1 MLTSAEN
8 ETLVRVGAGTPMG
21 ELMRRYW
28 MPALLSRELPEPDC
42 APVRVRLL
50 GERLVAFR
58 NTAGRAGLLSEF
70 CAHRGASLW
79 FGRNEEGGLR
89 CVFHGWKYDVD
100 GNCLD
105 MMNEPGAFDFKQKV
119 HLRAY
124 PTVEAGGLVWAFM
137 GPPERK
143 PPPPSFEWT
152 RVPETHRYV
161 DKTWEECNWL
171 QGLEGGL
178 DTSHVPILHRRFE
191 VGSPQPGVD
200 SSAPLVRGRAPEV
213 VVETTGYGYR
223 YFGVRELESDEVY
236 VRGYHFVMPFTQIRP
251 GADFTGGDLVAG
263 HMWAPMDDEN
273 TMVYNW
279 EYSLTDAM
287 EDPQA
292 VARELGSGPGEVGE
306 GFRKAR
312 NQDNDYRI
320 DRALQKNGT
329 FTGIFGVNT
338 QDHAI
343 QESMGPIADRTVEQ
357 LGQADRA
364 IIAAR
369 KLLLDAAQ
377 AVADGGEAL
386 GARARVDGL
395 RAADRVLARGSGWH
409 ATMLSEMHR
418 DGARA

>member
-1 MLTSAEN
+1 MLTEAEN
-8 ETLVRVGAGTPMG
+8 EALVRVGPGTAMG

-28 MPALLSRELPEPDC
+28 MPALLSRELSEPDC
-42 APVRVRLL
+42 PPVRVRLL
-50 GERLVAFR
+50 GEQLVAFR
-58 NTAGRAGLLSEF
+58 DTAGRVGLVTEF

-79 FGRNEEGGLR
+79 FGRNEEGGTR
-89 CVFHGWKYDVD
+89 CVCHGWNAAGDV
-100 GNCLD
+100 NCLD
-105 MMNEPGAFDFKQKV
+105 RMNWTDTFDFKQKV
-119 HLRAY
+119 HLSAY
-124 PTVEAGGLVWAFM
+124 ATVEAGGPGWAFM

-143 PPPPSFEWT
+143 PPPPAFEWT
-152 RVPETHRYV
+152 QAPETHRYV

-191 VGSPQPGVD
+191 EGSPQPGVD
-200 SSAPLVRGRAPEV
+200 ASAPLVRGRAPQV

-223 YFGVRELESDEVY
+223 YFGVRELASDEVY

-263 HMWAPMDDEN
+263 HMWAPMDDHN

-292 VARELGSGPGEVGE
+292 VARELGSGPGEVDDR
-306 GFRKAR
+306 FRKAR

-320 DRALQKNGT
+320 DRALQKTGT

-343 QESMGPIADRTVEQ
+343 QESMGAIADRTVEQ

-364 IIAAR
+364 IITAR

-386 GARARVDGL
+386 GASASVDGL
-395 RAADRVLARGSGWH
+395 RAADRVLARASDWH
-409 ATMLSEMHR
+409 AAMLAEMHA
-418 DGARA
+418 DDARA

>member
-8 ETLVRVGAGTPMG
+8 ETLVRVGPGTPMG

-28 MPALLSRELPEPDC
+28 MPALLSRELPEADC
-42 APVRVRLL
+42 PPVRVRLL

-58 NTAGRAGLLSEF
+58 DTAGRVGLLSEF

-100 GNCLD
+100 GTCLD
-105 MMNEPGAFDFKQKV
+105 MMNEPDAFDFKQKV

-124 PTVEAGGLVWAFM
+124 PVVESGGLVWAFM
-137 GPPERK
+137 GPPGRR
-143 PPPPSFEWT
+143 PPPPEFGWT
-152 RVPETHRYV
+152 QVPEAHRYV
-161 DKTWEECNWL
+161 DKTWEECSWL

-178 DTSHVPILHRRFE
+178 DTSHVPILHRRLRE
-191 VGSPQPGVD
+191 GTGQPGINP
-200 SSAPLVRGRAPEV
+200 SAPLLRGRAPEV
-213 VVETTGYGYR
+213 VVETTDYGYR
-223 YFGVRELESDEVY
+223 YFGVRELEAGEVY

-279 EYSLTDAM
+279 EYSLASPM

-292 VARELGSGPGEVGE
+292 VARELGSGPGEIDE
-306 GFRKAR
+306 RFRKAR
-312 NQDNDYRI
+312 NRDNDYRI
-320 DRALQKNGT
+320 DRGLQRTDT

-343 QESMGPIADRTVEQ
+343 QESMGPIADRTLEQ
-357 LGQADRA
+357 LGQADKA

-377 AVADGGEAL
+377 TVADGGEAL
-386 GARARVDGL
+386 GAEAGVSAL
-395 RAADRVLARGSGWH
+395 RAADRVIAPSGDWH
-409 ATMLSEMHR
+409 AEMLAEMHG
-418 DGARA
+418 DGA

>member
-1 MLTSAEN
+1 MLTSAQN
-8 ETLVRVGAGTPMG
+8 ETLVRVGPGTPMG
-21 ELMRRYW
+21 ALMRRYW

-42 APVRVRLL
+42 PPVRVKLL

-58 NTAGRAGLLSEF
+58 DTGGRAGLVSEF

-79 FGRNEEGGLR
+79 LGRNEEGGLR

-105 MMNEPGAFDFKQKV
+105 MMNEPDGSDFKQKV

-124 PTVEAGGLVWAFM
+124 PTVEVGGLVWAFM
-137 GPPERK
+137 GPPGRR
-143 PPPPSFEWT
+143 PPAPAFQWT
-152 RVPETHRYV
+152 QVPETHRYV

-178 DTSHVPILHRRFE
+178 DTSHVPILHRRLRE
-191 VGSPQPGVD
+191 GTDQPGID
-200 SSAPLVRGRAPEV
+200 PSHPLLRGRAPAV
-213 VVETTGYGYR
+213 VVETTDYGYR
-223 YFGVRELESDEVY
+223 YFGVRELDADEVY

-263 HMWAPMDDEN
+263 HMWAPTDDEHC
-273 TMVYNW
+273 MVYNW
-279 EYSLTDAM
+279 EYSLASPM
-287 EDPQA
+287 KDPQV
-292 VARELGSGPGEVGE
+292 VARELGSGPGEVDE
-306 GFRKAR
+306 RFRKAR
-312 NQDNDYRI
+312 NRDNDYRI
-320 DRALQKNGT
+320 DRGLQQTDT

-357 LGQADRA
+357 LGPADQA

-369 KLLLDAAQ
+369 KLLLDAVQ
-377 AVADGGEAL
+377 TVADGGDAL
-386 GARARVDGL
+386 GAGAGVGGL
-395 RAADRVLARGSGWH
+395 RAADRVIARSGDWH
-409 ATMLSEMHR
+409 AAMLAEMYAG
-418 DGARA
+418 GAP

>member
-1 MLTSAEN
+1 MLTEAEN
-8 ETLVRVGAGTPMG
+8 ETLVRVGPGTPMG
-21 ELMRRYW
+21 VLMRRYW

-42 APVRVRLL
+42 PPVRVKLL

-58 NTAGRAGLLSEF
+58 DTGGRVGFVSEF

-79 FGRNEEGGLR
+79 FGRNEEHGLR

-105 MMNEPGAFDFKQKV
+105 MLNEPDAFDFKQKV

-124 PTVEAGGLVWAFM
+124 PTTEAGGLVWAFM
-137 GPPERK
+137 GPPGRR
-143 PPPPSFEWT
+143 PPPPEFQWT
-152 RVPETHRYV
+152 QVPETHRYV
-161 DKTWEECNWL
+161 DRTWEECNWL

-178 DTSHVPILHRRFE
+178 DTSHVPILHRRLRE
-191 VGSPQPGVD
+191 GTGQPGID
-200 SSAPLVRGRAPEV
+200 ISAPLLRGRAPDV
-213 VVETTGYGYR
+213 VVETTEYGYR
-223 YFGVRELESDEVY
+223 YFGVRELDADEVY

-273 TMVYNW
+273 CMVYNW
-279 EYSLTDAM
+279 EYSLASPM
-287 EDPQA
+287 EDPQE
-292 VARELGSGPGEVGE
+292 VARELGSGPGEIDDR
-306 GFRKAR
+306 FRKAR
-312 NQDNDYRI
+312 NRDNDYRI
-320 DRALQKNGT
+320 DRAAQKTDT

-357 LGQADRA
+357 LGQADKA

-369 KLLLDAAQ
+369 KLLLDAAR

-386 GARARVDGL
+386 GASATVDGL
-395 RAADRVLARGSGWH
+395 RAADRVIARRDDWRSAMLA
-409 ATMLSEMHR
+409 EMHR
-418 DGARA
+418 DRAGI